1 VETVVDLDGHRLFSL
16 DVDLELAWGVTNSE
30 PGSSSSDVR
39 SMARLPSAKLITLNG
54 RRRFLEELVAVSIS
68 LPGSSLMVIP
78 GSALM
83 GGAPWK

>member
-1 VETVVDLDGHRLFSL
+1 VETVVDLDRHRSL
-16 DVDLELAWGVTNSE
+16 DLDLELAWGATNSE

-54 RRRFLEELVAVSIS
+54 RRRLLEELAAVSIS

-83 GGAPWK
+83 GGTPWK

>member
-1 VETVVDLDGHRLFSL
+1 METVVDLDGHRLFSL
-16 DVDLELAWGVTNSE
+16 DVDLELARGVTNSE

-54 RRRFLEELVAVSIS
+54 RRRLLKELIAVSIS

-78 GSALM
+78 DSALIN
-83 GGAPWK
+83 GTPWK

>member
-1 VETVVDLDGHRLFSL
+1 METVEDLDGHRIFSL
-16 DVDLELAWGVTNSE
+16 DLDLELAWGVTNSE

-54 RRRFLEELVAVSIS
+54 HRRLLEELVAVSIS
-68 LPGSSLMVIP
+68 LPGSPLMVIP

-83 GGAPWK
+83 GGTPWK